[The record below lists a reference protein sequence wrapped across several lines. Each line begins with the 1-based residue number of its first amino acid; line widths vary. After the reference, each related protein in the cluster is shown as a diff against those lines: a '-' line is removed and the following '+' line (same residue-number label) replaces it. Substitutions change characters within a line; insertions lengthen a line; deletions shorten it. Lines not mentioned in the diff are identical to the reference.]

1 MYFKYLNLENA
12 AVLMEYKNVLY
23 YDESHFVDIQ
33 RRLDNDPVYDKS
45 DDAFKYLYSDY
56 L

>member
-1 MYFKYLNLENA
+1 
-12 AVLMEYKNVLY
+12 MEYKKSLY
-23 YDESHFVDIQ
+23 FDEFHFIDIQ
-33 RRLDNDPVYDKS
+33 NRLDRDPVYDKS